1 MVTFSGYCFFVCG
14 YDFRKFVIYSVLVII
29 IHYLLFVIRYR
40 YLLFA
45 NRLLYSLFIICYLI
59 FDILLFD
66 IRYLLFAICY
76 LLFVLCYFVICCS
89 RVDSVTNIEWKVRI
103 NSLIKTIPFIVRVV
117 ERRRE
122 DGL

>member
-1 MVTFSGYCFFVCG
+1 VGLSILSMSCLPCAVIVTFSGYCFFVCG
-14 YDFRKFVIYSVLVII
+14 DDFRKFVIYSVLVII

-66 IRYLLFAICY
+66 IRYLLFAICCS
-76 LLFVLCYFVICCS
+76 FFVIS
-89 RVDSVTNIEWKVRI
+89 LFAVRG
-103 NSLIKTIPFIVRVV
+103 LIVLQILNGRYA
-117 ERRRE
+117 
-122 DGL
+122 